1 MSTVTGEASLTR
13 RFLCPLP
20 FLDAAWLP
28 QQEILHDEF
37 CFTGGE
43 RSAASEARYLTIS
56 RLAAGFDFDDVVES
70 LTIRAFEKRLAGG
83 RKARRFAADTHG
95 HAPSAVITQGLRL

>member
-56 RLAAGFDFDDVVES
+56 RLRAGFDFDDVVES
-70 LTIRAFEKRLAGG
+70 LTIRALEKRLVGG
-83 RKARRFAADTHG
+83 RKARRFATDSHDT
-95 HAPSAVITQGLRL
+95 PPVP